1 MLRKLQKN
9 QKGFTL
15 VEIMIVVAIIGLLAA
30 IAIPN
35 LLRARMNANEGAMKT
50 DLRAFSSANE
60 SFRAAGN
67 PVQYAG
73 NIAALVTPGV
83 GPGYL
88 DASWNNPPKHGF
100 GLAYAG
106 GGAANAN
113 TFSLLATP
121 AVANQ
126 TAVNTYCVDQTGVIV
141 GSVNGAGAPAGAAA
155 GCNGGTAIGA

>member
-1 MLRKLQKN
+1 MLIKLQKN

-60 SFRAAGN
+60 SFRAAQNPPAYGGN
-67 PVQYAG
+67 V
-73 NIAALVTPGV
+73 AALTGANP
-83 GPGYL
+83 PYL
-88 DASWNNPPKHGF
+88 DASWNNNPKHGYN
-100 GLAYAG
+100 LAYAG
-106 GGAANAN
+106 GGAATPN

-126 TAVNTYCVDQTGVIV
+126 TATSTFCVDQTGVIV
-141 GSVNGAGAPAGAAA
+141 GPTGANNAGAPAGAAA
-155 GCNGGTAIGA
+155 GCNGGQAIAG